1 MIARSSPPGVSR
13 SPSSSSSGGCTSG
26 GAPGPPP
33 CRRPAP
39 PASSQE
45 RFSPGCPGTGM
56 RWGRSCLGRC
66 TATRGQLSAPPPAKP
81 NLVHGQRQFSG
92 HGYGWCHRFVS
103 RRRFERLPG
112 LWTVKTGQPK
122 IWAIDLRMLSLE
134 DAPPVAMI
142 RLGGFG
148 MPNLSAW
155 PRIDSI

>member
-1 MIARSSPPGVSR
+1 MDSISSAAMDMAGAIGLCQDNQVRSG
-13 SPSSSSSGGCTSG
+13 
-26 GAPGPPP
+26 
-33 CRRPAP
+33 
-39 PASSQE
+39 
-45 RFSPGCPGTGM
+45 
-56 RWGRSCLGRC
+56 
-66 TATRGQLSAPPPAKP
+66 
-81 NLVHGQRQFSG
+81 
-92 HGYGWCHRFVS
+92 